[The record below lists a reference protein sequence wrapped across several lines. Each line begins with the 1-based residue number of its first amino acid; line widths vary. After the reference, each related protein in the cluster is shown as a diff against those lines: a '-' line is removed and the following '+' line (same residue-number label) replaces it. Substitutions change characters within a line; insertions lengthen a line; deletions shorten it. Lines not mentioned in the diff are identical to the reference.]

1 MPVFTESR
9 HAAEFVMSEAE
20 AGYSRDNIVIA
31 SGQGKLEPGSVVGKI
46 TKGGEVSV
54 TKTDV
59 GGGKGA
65 ITLANPAYGA
75 GVKEGRYR
83 VIVVEPGSDAGN
95 FIVED
100 PDGIVVISGE
110 VGVAVDDALKF
121 TWADGGTDVEAGDI
135 AYIDVAIAD
144 PDDVG
149 KYAFSPNT
157 GSTGAEEASAVILY
171 GVDATD
177 EDVKVPAL
185 VRHSSVNGN
194 IIAYHS
200 SVDDDTKKAAK
211 NAQLKAAGIV
221 VR

>member
-1 MPVFTESR
+1 MPVFTEGR

-31 SGQGKLEPGSVVGKI
+31 SGQGKLAPGSVVGKI

-65 ITLANPAYGA
+65 ITLADPAYGD
-75 GVKEGRYR
+75 GVKAGRYK
-83 VIVVEPGSDAGN
+83 VIIVEPASNAGE

-100 PDGIVVISGE
+100 PDGIVIGN
-110 VGVAVDDALKF
+110 GTVAVAFDGDVKF
-121 TWADGGTDVEAGDI
+121 TLADATDFEAGDT
-135 AYIDVAIAD
+135 AFIDVAIAD

-149 KYAFSPNT
+149 KYAFSPHT

-185 VRHSSVNGN
+185 TRHSSVNGN

-200 SVDDDTKKAAK
+200 SVDDDAKKAAK
-211 NAQLKAAGIV
+211 NVQLKAAGIV

>member
-1 MPVFTESR
+1 MPVFTEGR

-31 SGQGKLEPGSVVGKI
+31 SGQGKLAPGSVVGKI

-65 ITLANPAYGA
+65 ITLAAPAYGA
-75 GVKEGRYR
+75 GVQEGRYR
-83 VIVVEPGSDAGN
+83 VIVVEAATNAGQ
-95 FIVED
+95 FIIEG
-100 PDGIVVISGE
+100 PDGVVALSGTI
-110 VGVAVDDALKF
+110 GVAVDDVLKF
-121 TWADGGTDVEAGDI
+121 TWADAATDVEAGDI

-144 PDDVG
+144 PADVG

-177 EDVKVPAL
+177 VAVKVPAL

-200 SVDDDTKKAAK
+200 SVDDDAKKAAK
-211 NAQLKAAGIV
+211 NAQLRAAGIV